1 MVSRIGGSLLR
12 FPAVMRMT
20 KQEIW
25 VLFIFLVLLVSGL
38 AGKMWLR
45 MQPPRPLAPLPGA
58 AEGGTR

>member
-1 MVSRIGGSLLR
+1 MGSRIAPGLLG
-12 FPAVMRMT
+12 FPPVMRMT

>member
-1 MVSRIGGSLLR
+1 
-12 FPAVMRMT
+12 MRMT